1 MRKTAL
7 VALVGALLATGAT
20 FEASATATAAAN
32 SATADFTADFTAANA
47 SDVAGAAA
55 ALPEKFATHS
65 AALARLRE
73 GGLASKFPK
82 PKSTGN
88 CTTRAKGVTNC
99 TSLEKVNKKTVE
111 GMRVFAQKSGCKIQ
125 ITGGTEW
132 GHAPRNVPDPDNHA
146 KYKSHWNGYKLDVS
160 TKAAD
165 GGTCVTNY
173 ITTHYRRDGSVDG
186 HPRYISGGGNW
197 YVNEGSHWDVTYF

>member
-1 MRKTAL
+1 MRKSAL
-7 VALVGALLATGAT
+7 VALVGALLAAGAA

-32 SATADFTADFTAANA
+32 STTVNA
-47 SDVAGAAA
+47 SAGAGAVA

-82 PKSTGN
+82 PRSTGN

-99 TSLEKVNKKTVE
+99 TSLEKVNKKTVD
-111 GMRVFAQKSGCKIQ
+111 GMRIFAQKSGCKIQ

-132 GHAPRNVPDPDNHA
+132 GHAPRNVSDPDNHT

-160 TKAAD
+160 TKAGD
-165 GGTCVTNY
+165 GGTCVTDY
-173 ITTHYRRDGSVDG
+173 VTTHYRRYGSVDG

-197 YVNEGSHWDVTYF
+197 YVNEGNHWDVTYF